1 MGGATAVGIVPANGE
16 EELYPAAA
24 PFHWLPVSF
33 PIGSILLG
41 EFFSFLPS
49 RKSSFRKRFIFVL
62 FSFLVCAAADDLIG
76 FENNS
81 GAAVAAAVPFR
92 LTSSA

>member
-41 EFFSFLPS
+41 EFFFFFAFKKIFIPETVHFCVVFFS
-49 RKSSFRKRFIFVL
+49 RL
-62 FSFLVCAAADDLIG
+62 H
-76 FENNS
+76 S
-81 GAAVAAAVPFR
+81 GG
-92 LTSSA
+92 